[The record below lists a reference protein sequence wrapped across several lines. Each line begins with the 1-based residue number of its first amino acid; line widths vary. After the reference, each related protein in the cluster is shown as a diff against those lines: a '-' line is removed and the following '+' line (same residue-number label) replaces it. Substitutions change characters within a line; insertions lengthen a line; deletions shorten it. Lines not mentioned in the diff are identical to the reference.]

1 MKHASV
7 LFLFFLCLC
16 LTVSAQAHRDSL
28 LFRGV
33 IMEGDS
39 LFTLPFAK
47 YIVNNEKDYVSN
59 EDGQFSF
66 WAKNGDIVH
75 FSYVGF
81 KPLYVQIHDT
91 LSNDSF
97 LMGVFLSRD
106 TIELSEVV
114 ILPHLINPDAMARTM
129 PLLSTSEQVVAQ
141 RNIDVSAYQAMTQ
154 PVKEWDAEMN
164 QKNFIQERSN
174 DVAYRTQIQPNQMV
188 GLSTLS
194 VGQEVSRQKLKK
206 RLKER
211 RQYITTDE
219 WSYLI
224 SSYQERINEKN
235 AQLLK

>member
-1 MKHASV
+1 MKHTCV
-7 LFLFFLCLC
+7 LFVFFLCMC
-16 LTVSAQAHRDSL
+16 LTVSSQARDSL

-33 IMEGDS
+33 VMEGDS
-39 LFTLPFAK
+39 QFALPFAK
-47 YIVNNEKDYVSN
+47 YIVNNEINYVSN

-91 LSNDSF
+91 ISSDSF
-97 LMGVFLSRD
+97 LMGIFLSRD
-106 TIELSEVV
+106 TIELSEVI
-114 ILPHLINPDAMARTM
+114 ILPHRMNPDAMARTM
-129 PLLSTSEQVVAQ
+129 PLLSTPEEVVAQ

-188 GLSTLS
+188 GLSTVNVS
-194 VGQEVSRQKLKK
+194 QEINRQKLKK
-206 RLKER
+206 RLKAKK
-211 RQYITTDE
+211 QYITTDE

-224 SSYQERINEKN
+224 SSYQERINKKN
-235 AQLLK
+235 AQLMK